1 MKFSHVR
8 VTLSLA
14 VMVCFAISSLPSRAQ
29 LKFSKPIVYDKGV
42 EPSIATLP
50 SGLFVEVHRAFGNLR
65 IWYHIGRL
73 NGTSVTSWGE
83 SQPTPAN
90 GNQPHVAMNSSG
102 LLIVIHSGNS
112 GRDLYYQVG
121 QIDPNAGV
129 QQSITWLTDFE
140 HWDAGVNASI
150 AMNDDGWIVGVH
162 EGSTSSNLYYRVGRF
177 KNVAAHDYRI
187 DWVKS
192 GRYGSG
198 NSPAVALINYGQRM
212 VMMNGTSKGAEM
224 ANQATWIEAGGSVYK
239 VGDATA
245 FPHTGSLP
253 SVAMTESGLVVA
265 VYSYSNGLWQTTG
278 QYQYGG
284 APIKWNAEERITSE
298 KTQHPDVTVS
308 RMAAIEV
315 DDRSGVLSYSTAALP
330 GASDPGEPAGGGG
343 QE

>member
-1 MKFSHVR
+1 VKFSHVR
-8 VTLSLA
+8 VTVSLV
-14 VMVCFAISSLPSRAQ
+14 VMACFAIGSVPSRAQ
-29 LKFSKPIVYDKGV
+29 LKFSKPVVYDRGV
-42 EPSIATLP
+42 DPSIATLP
-50 SGLFVEVHRAFGNLR
+50 SGLFVEVHRAFKNLR
-65 IWYHIGRL
+65 IWYRIGRL
-73 NGTSVTSWGE
+73 NGTSVTWGE
-83 SQPTPAN
+83 SQSTPAN
-90 GNQPHVAMNSSG
+90 GNYPRVAMNSSG

-112 GRDLYYQVG
+112 NRDLYYQVG

-140 HWDAGVNASI
+140 HWDAGVKASI
-150 AMNDDGWIVGVH
+150 AINDDGWIVGAH

-198 NSPAVALINYGQRM
+198 SSPAIALINYGQRM

-224 ANQATWIEAGGSVYK
+224 ANQATWIEAGGSIYK

-253 SVAMTESGLVVA
+253 SVAMTESGLGVA
-265 VYSYSNGLWQTTG
+265 VYSNPNGLWQTTG

-298 KTQHPDVTVS
+298 KSQNSGVTVS

-315 DDRSGVLSYSTAALP
+315 DDRSGDLWYSTAALP
-330 GASDPGEPAGGGG
+330 GVSDPGEPAGGGG